1 MPNSAT
7 TFIFLS
13 LIPVPRRHSS
23 SRISPSWRAKLSVET
38 LIVSEIIEMSFGTVA
53 EARDLCLKS
62 MKHGGKG
69 VYMKPDREFC
79 FAWSRHQS

>member
-1 MPNSAT
+1 
-7 TFIFLS
+7 
-13 LIPVPRRHSS
+13 
-23 SRISPSWRAKLSVET
+23 LSVET

-53 EARDLCLKS
+53 ETRDLCLKS